1 MSTPTS
7 ARRKRVVLLATVT
20 SALTMSL
27 ALGYTTWRDQQ
38 AATMLDEARAR
49 LNASLLE
56 APGLDRVQASTAIS
70 LIERAE
76 ALGAIDDEVRGLEHY
91 ARGLE
96 DLQRGDLLL
105 AEGELS
111 GAVQFLGETADLHV
125 FAAALSRGRLLFD
138 DAQAELDAALAIDPH
153 HPRALLLAADLALDR
168 GEHEAARERLEALV
182 ADYPT
187 SGPLHNRYGLA
198 LAACGDRE
206 GAEVEL
212 RHATELDRVGHDP
225 WINLGR
231 LLRERGEHV
240 EALSAF
246 ETAVTRASSDP
257 DAILGR
263 GLERAANGQVEGAE
277 QDFRRAAEL
286 APNDAEPLLALG
298 DLQRDLGFVAEAV
311 ETYRNAIDREDADA
325 ASWLKLGNAL
335 TLLEDYEQ
343 AERAFRAAL
352 RRVDDLAAAHNGL
365 GASLMHLGREAEA
378 REELERAASIDP
390 SDPNPLMNLA
400 LMADARGD
408 VASRR
413 AAWERVLRVWP
424 ESPIAARRLSRI
436 SSSARPQG

>member
-1 MSTPTS
+1 MSTS
-7 ARRKRVVLLATVT
+7 NRARRRRVVVLATLT
-20 SALTMSL
+20 SCVAMG
-27 ALGYTTWRDQQ
+27 AAVGYTAWRDAQ
-38 AATMLDEARAR
+38 AAMMLDEARAR

-56 APGLDRVQASTAIS
+56 APGLDRVQASTATS

-105 AEGELS
+105 AEGELT
-111 GAVQFLGETADLHV
+111 GALQFLGETADLHV
-125 FAAALSRGRLLFD
+125 FAAALSRGRLLLD
-138 DAQAELDAALAIDPH
+138 DAQSELDAALAIEPH

-168 GEHEAARERLEALV
+168 GEHDVARERLQALV

-198 LAACGDRE
+198 LEACGDRE
-206 GAEVEL
+206 GAEREL

-231 LLRERGEHV
+231 LLRERGDHAQ
-240 EALSAF
+240 ALTAF
-246 ETAVTRASSDP
+246 ETAVARASSDP

-277 QDFRRAAEL
+277 EDFRRAAEL

-298 DLQRDLGFVAEAV
+298 DLQRDLGFVSEAV
-311 ETYRNAIDREDADA
+311 DTYRNAIDREDADA

-335 TLLEDYEQ
+335 ALLEDYEQ
-343 AERAFRAAL
+343 AERAYRAAL

-365 GASLMHLGREAEA
+365 GASLMHLGRESEA

-408 VASRR
+408 VRGRR
-413 AAWERVLRVWP
+413 QAWERVLRVWP
-424 ESPIAARRLSRI
+424 ESPIATRRL
-436 SSSARPQG
+436 ARLPS

>member
-1 MSTPTS
+1 MSTPNR
-7 ARRKRVVLLATVT
+7 ARRGRVVLLATLT
-20 SALTMSL
+20 SGLAMGA
-27 ALGYTTWRDQQ
+27 ALGYTTWRDAQ
-38 AATMLDEARAR
+38 AAHMLDEARA
-49 LNASLLE
+49 LLDASLLE
-56 APGLDRVQASTAIS
+56 APGLDRVHASTATS

-125 FAAALSRGRLLFD
+125 FAAALSRGRLLLD
-138 DAQAELDAALAIDPH
+138 DAQAELDAALAIDPR

-168 GEHEAARERLEALV
+168 GEHESARERLEALV

-198 LAACGDRE
+198 LAACGDLE
-206 GAEVEL
+206 GAEREL

-231 LLRERGEHV
+231 LLRERGEHP
-240 EALSAF
+240 EALTAF
-246 ETAVTRASSDP
+246 ETAVARASSDP
-257 DAILGR
+257 DAIFGR

-298 DLQRDLGFVAEAV
+298 DLQRDLGLVTEAV
-311 ETYRNAIDREDADA
+311 DTYREAIDREDADA

-335 TLLEDYEQ
+335 VLLEDYEQ
-343 AERAFRAAL
+343 SERAFRAAL

-400 LMADARGD
+400 LLAESGGD
-408 VASRR
+408 VQSRR

-424 ESPIAARRLSRI
+424 ESPIAARRL
-436 SSSARPQG
+436 ARLPS

>member
-1 MSTPTS
+1 MSTPN
-7 ARRKRVVLLATVT
+7 RVRNKRIALLATLT
-20 SALTMSL
+20 SCITMSL
-27 ALGYTTWRDQQ
+27 ALGYTAWRDAQ
-38 AATMLDEARAR
+38 AASMLEQARAR

-56 APGLDRVQASTAIS
+56 APGLDRVQASTAMS

-76 ALGAIDDEVRGLEHY
+76 ALGAVDEETRGLEHY

-125 FAAALSRGRLLFD
+125 FAAALSRGRLLLD
-138 DAQAELDAALAIDPH
+138 DAQAELDAALAMDPH

-168 GEHEAARERLEALV
+168 GEHDAARERLEALV

-187 SGPLHNRYGLA
+187 SGPIHNRYALA
-198 LAACGDRE
+198 LDACGDLE
-206 GAEVEL
+206 GAEREL
-212 RHATELDRVGHDP
+212 RTATELDRVGHDP
-225 WINLGR
+225 WVNLGR
-231 LLRERGEHV
+231 LLRERGDHV
-240 EALSAF
+240 DSLTAF
-246 ETAVTRASSDP
+246 ETAVTRAPADP
-257 DAILGR
+257 DAIFGR

-298 DLQRDLGFVAEAV
+298 DLQRDLGFVQEAV
-311 ETYRNAIDREDADA
+311 DTYREAIDREDADA

-335 TLLEDYEQ
+335 ALLEDYEQ
-343 AERAFRAAL
+343 AERSYRAAL

-365 GASLMHLGREAEA
+365 GAALMHLGREIEA
-378 REELERAASIDP
+378 REELERAAAIDP

-400 LMADARGD
+400 LMAESEGD
-408 VASRR
+408 VPSRR

-424 ESPIAARRLSRI
+424 ESPIAARRL
-436 SSSARPQG
+436 ARLPG

>member
-1 MSTPTS
+1 MSTPN
-7 ARRKRVVLLATVT
+7 RVRNKRVALLATLT
-20 SALTMSL
+20 SCITMSL
-27 ALGYTTWRDQQ
+27 ALGYTTWRDTQ
-38 AATMLDEARAR
+38 AASMLEQARAR
-49 LNASLLE
+49 LDASLLE
-56 APGLDRVQASTAIS
+56 APGLDRIHASTATS

-76 ALGAIDDEVRGLEHY
+76 ALGALDDETRGLEHY

-125 FAAALSRGRLLFD
+125 FAAALSRGRLLLD
-138 DAQAELDAALAIDPH
+138 DAQAELDAALAMNPR

-168 GEHEAARERLEALV
+168 GEHEAARERLEALI

-187 SGPLHNRYGLA
+187 SGPIHNRYALA
-198 LAACGDRE
+198 LEGCGDLVA
-206 GAEVEL
+206 AEREL
-212 RHATELDRVGHDP
+212 RSATELDRVGHDP

-231 LLRERGEHV
+231 LLRERGDHAD
-240 EALSAF
+240 ALVAF
-246 ETAVTRASSDP
+246 ETAVARASADP
-257 DAILGR
+257 DAIFGR

-298 DLQRDLGFVAEAV
+298 DLQRDLGFVSEAV
-311 ETYRNAIDREDADA
+311 DTYREAIDREDADA

-335 TLLEDYEQ
+335 ALLEDYGQ
-343 AERAFRAAL
+343 AERAYRAAI
-352 RRVDDLAAAHNGL
+352 RRAEDLAPAHNGL
-365 GASLMHLGREAEA
+365 GAALMHLDREIEA
-378 REELERAASIDP
+378 REELERAAAIAP

-400 LMADARGD
+400 LMAEREGD
-408 VASRR
+408 LAHRR

-424 ESPIAARRLSRI
+424 ESPIATRRL
-436 SSSARPQG
+436 ARLPG

>member
-1 MSTPTS
+1 MATPTL
-7 ARRKRVVLLATVT
+7 ARRKRVVLLATLT
-20 SALTMSL
+20 SSLGMAL
-27 ALGYTTWRDQQ
+27 ALGYTGWRDAQ
-38 AATMLDEARAR
+38 AAEMLAQARER

-76 ALGAIDDEVRGLEHY
+76 TLGLVNDEVRGLEHY

-105 AEGELS
+105 AEGELG

-125 FAAALSRGRLLFD
+125 FAAALSRGRLLLD
-138 DAQAELDAALAIDPH
+138 DAQSELDAALAIDPH

-168 GEHEAARERLEALV
+168 GEHDAARERLEALV
-182 ADYPT
+182 ADYPS

-198 LAACGDRE
+198 LAACGDLV
-206 GAEVEL
+206 GAEREL

-225 WINLGR
+225 WVNLGR
-231 LLRERGEHV
+231 LLRERGDHP
-240 EALSAF
+240 EALVAF
-246 ETAVTRASSDP
+246 ETAVARAPSDP
-257 DAILGR
+257 DAIFGR

-298 DLQRDLGFVAEAV
+298 DLQRDLGMVTEAV
-311 ETYRNAIDREDADA
+311 ETYRDAIDREDADA

-335 TLLEDYEQ
+335 ALLEDYEQ
-343 AERAFRAAL
+343 AERAYRAAL

-365 GASLMHLGREAEA
+365 GASLMHLGRTLEAQG
-378 REELERAASIDP
+378 ELERAAAIDP

-400 LMADARGD
+400 LMADANGD
-408 VASRR
+408 ADARR

-424 ESPIAARRLSRI
+424 ESPIAARRLARI
-436 SSSARPQG
+436 PG

>member
-1 MSTPTS
+1 MSITNR
-7 ARRKRVVLLATVT
+7 ARRKRVALLATIT
-20 SALTMSL
+20 SGVTMSL
-27 ALGYTTWRDQQ
+27 ALGYTTWRDTQ
-38 AATMLDEARAR
+38 AATMLEQAHAR
-49 LNASLLE
+49 LDASLLE
-56 APGLDRVQASTAIS
+56 APGLDRIQASTAMS

-76 ALGAIDDEVRGLEHY
+76 TLGAINDEVRGMEHY

-125 FAAALSRGRLLFD
+125 FAAALSRGRLLLD
-138 DAQAELDAALAIDPH
+138 DAQSELDAALAMEPH
-153 HPRALLLAADLALDR
+153 HARALLLSADLALDR
-168 GEHEAARERLEALV
+168 GEDETARERLEALV

-187 SGPLHNRYGLA
+187 SGPIHNRYGLA
-198 LAACGDRE
+198 LEACGDLV
-206 GAEVEL
+206 GAEREL

-231 LLRERGEHV
+231 LLRERGDH
-240 EALSAF
+240 ADSLAAF
-246 ETAVTRASSDP
+246 ETAVVRAPSDP

-298 DLQRDLGFVAEAV
+298 DLQRDLGFVTEAV
-311 ETYRNAIDREDADA
+311 DTYRDAIDREDADA

-365 GASLMHLGREAEA
+365 GASLMHLGRETEA
-378 REELERAASIDP
+378 REELERAARIDP

-400 LMADARGD
+400 LMSEAGGD
-408 VASRR
+408 VSSRR

-424 ESPIAARRLSRI
+424 ESPIAARRL
-436 SSSARPQG
+436 ARLRS